1 MRKKWYKS
9 KTLWFNVLVAM
20 GAAIE
25 ASLSLVEGYFNP
37 ATFLT
42 LISIVAGVNVVLRF
56 ISTNGL
62 EK

>member
-1 MRKKWYKS
+1 
-9 KTLWFNVLVAM
+9 M